1 MNYPCNGFRSF
12 YWSHDALQILKYLCS
27 PYHFSAAV
35 ISFPPKSSPS
45 HASPLQPA
53 AMPSISTLQKANFS
67 SCTPEERAVPVSP
80 KCQTPH
86 FSRHVSGLRWNLR
99 PGLYVGLPLVSYGLL
114 THHSNSYL
122 GAPSFSGSDASQ
134 ALCRVVKVVWG
145 GHKKGLLY
153 AFSSYRDRSTLKQ
166 VSGLTLAILGFEED
180 VVNASLWDYV
190 VGLKPLLRVS
200 AWSTE
205 TPLKDHLYNNLSENR
220 MSCLSISRM
229 QHNYW
234 CSVVID
240 MCSLNWTF

>member
-1 MNYPCNGFRSF
+1 
-12 YWSHDALQILKYLCS
+12 
-27 PYHFSAAV
+27 
-35 ISFPPKSSPS
+35 
-45 HASPLQPA
+45 
-53 AMPSISTLQKANFS
+53 MPSISTLQKANFS

-180 VVNASLWDYV
+180 VVNASLWIMWWVSNLYCGYLHDLQKLLWRTTFTTTY
-190 VGLKPLLRVS
+190 LKTGCLAFLFPECNTITGALL
-200 AWSTE
+200 
-205 TPLKDHLYNNLSENR
+205 
-220 MSCLSISRM
+220 
-229 QHNYW
+229 
-234 CSVVID
+234 
-240 MCSLNWTF
+240 